1 MEKEVFEIVTE
12 YLTNERL
19 SRIMGEDE
27 EYRAALT
34 HEKEAYFKLDVT
46 LSDEQ
51 KELINMLGVAQG
63 EVAANV
69 ERITY
74 QQGMKDMY
82 ALIMSLR
89 DIADRRWLHGRKRF
103 RTYNTS
109 TNRESDNW

>member
-19 SRIMGEDE
+19 SRIVGEDE

-46 LSDEQ
+46 LS
-51 KELINMLGVAQG
+51 

-89 DIADRRWLHGRKRF
+89 DIADRRWR
-103 RTYNTS
+103 
-109 TNRESDNW
+109 

>member
-19 SRIMGEDE
+19 SRIVGEDE

-103 RTYNTS
+103 RTDNPS

>member
-19 SRIMGEDE
+19 SRILGEDE

-46 LSDEQ
+46 LSDGQ

>member
-19 SRIMGEDE
+19 SRILGEDE

>member
-1 MEKEVFEIVTE
+1 M
-12 YLTNERL
+12 
-19 SRIMGEDE
+19 
-27 EYRAALT
+27 
-34 HEKEAYFKLDVT
+34 DVT

-82 ALIMSLR
+82 ALTFIIR
-89 DIADRRWLHGRKRF
+89 I
-103 RTYNTS
+103 
-109 TNRESDNW
+109 

>member
-19 SRIMGEDE
+19 SRILGEDE

-46 LSDEQ
+46 LSDGQ

-103 RTYNTS
+103 RTDNTS